1 MKVYLDVSVLI
12 VYLFG
17 QTKEP
22 IRYEAVSNLFDKF
35 QASQLDCCIFLY
47 AFQELYSFCN
57 ENYSAPRSDRFYYS
71 SNAGRVSGTYR
82 NFSIALLVSSIT

>member
-1 MKVYLDVSVLI
+1 MKVYLEVSVLI

-35 QASQLDCCIFLY
+35 QASQLDCNVSLPMNLTMQLAPQSPLIVSLLGKSLPLSY
-47 AFQELYSFCN
+47 PLRHLPAVRSLFQCT
-57 ENYSAPRSDRFYYS
+57 R
-71 SNAGRVSGTYR
+71 
-82 NFSIALLVSSIT
+82 

>member
-17 QTKEP
+17 QMKEA

-35 QASQLDCCIFLY
+35 QASQLDCCISMSY
-47 AFQELYSFCN
+47 
-57 ENYSAPRSDRFYYS
+57 
-71 SNAGRVSGTYR
+71 
-82 NFSIALLVSSIT
+82 LLTLLGVTR